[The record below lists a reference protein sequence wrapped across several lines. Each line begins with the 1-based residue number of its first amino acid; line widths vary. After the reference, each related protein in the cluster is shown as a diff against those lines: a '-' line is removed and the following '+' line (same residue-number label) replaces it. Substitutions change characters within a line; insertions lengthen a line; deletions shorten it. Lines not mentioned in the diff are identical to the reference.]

1 MNEELEARLY
11 HFLTLAEETLIRTLP
26 LLPPVVAWE
35 EGKAYLWQK
44 VGNAGYFMPVTHVDD
59 IGLDDLVGIEQ
70 QKSTL
75 YTNTLQFV
83 QGLPANHAL
92 LWGAHG
98 TGKSSL
104 VKALLNTFYSEGLRL
119 VEVARDDL
127 ADLPWIATALS
138 KHPQKFIVF
147 CDDLSFTE
155 NESGYRALKVALDGS
170 IAARENNVLVY
181 ATSNRRHLLP
191 ESSKDREDIFQKDA
205 FEEKIALADRFGLWL
220 AFYGFEIEAY
230 EKAVLHW
237 LDHFGVP
244 QPYWEQAKEEA
255 LAWSRQRGL
264 SGRAALQFARDF
276 AGRMAIRATL

>member
-11 HFLTLAEETLIRTLP
+11 QFLSLAEETLIRALP
-26 LLPPVVAWE
+26 LLPPVTAWE
-35 EGKAYLWQK
+35 DGKAFLWQK
-44 VGNAGYFMPVTHVDD
+44 VGHGGYFRPVIHVDD
-59 IGLDDLVGIEQ
+59 VGLDDLVGIEQ
-70 QKSTL
+70 QKTTL

-104 VKALLNTFYSEGLRL
+104 VKALLNAFYREGLRL

-127 ADLPWIATALS
+127 ADLPFIAETLS
-138 KHPQKFIVF
+138 KHPQKFIIF

-191 ESSKDREDIFQKDA
+191 ESSRDREDIFQKDA

-220 AFYGFEIEAY
+220 AFYGFELETY
-230 EKAVLHW
+230 EKAVFHW
-237 LDHFGVP
+237 LEHFKVP
-244 QPYWEQAKEEA
+244 QARLEEAKQEA
-255 LAWSRQRGL
+255 LAWSRQRGI

-276 AGRMAIRATL
+276 AGRLGIGVR